1 MNYGIGLT
9 GLKAAQQAIELVGTN
24 LANAATPGYHRQELI
39 LSPLQLSGRDSKVS
53 TGGVTI
59 QGVSRAYDILLERE
73 HLRQHP
79 IQGQLEQ
86 ELAAL
91 TSITNV
97 LGQVE
102 GNALSRSIQDYFGAM
117 TQLAS
122 DPNSLAYAQ
131 NTVWTADAM
140 TGNIRSAQQFLEEMK
155 DQVYRQAV
163 QMADEINVRADNV
176 AGLNGE
182 IELSIRRGTSANMLM
197 DQRDQAVLEIS
208 NLAEAYVQDKADSD
222 GQVQVQAWG
231 TPLVLGERVM
241 HLEVGMTSEG
251 KLGVSP
257 EGQLTFNTDARGGEL
272 GGLFELYN
280 DIIPK
285 MEDRLN
291 TMAKEIML
299 NINKVHVQ
307 GVGTDGGFDDLTGI
321 ATNTIDPISS
331 WSWPPVKA
339 GESFMMRVT
348 DDTGTATVH
357 EIKILED
364 DTIYDIADRINN
376 LSSGGDVVASVLS
389 SRLHLEAVTDGY
401 TFDFRPDYT
410 MMTDSRK
417 ELLIG
422 HGVSDSSITYISGN
436 DAADTL
442 VLTLGP
448 DAANDV
454 MNYNIGASS
463 KSLDDV
469 VNDINAWSTAQPTAW
484 TAAAK
489 VWDPSSEQ
497 WQLELSARLDGNR
510 PDGEMDLGNVGKVI
524 WADDG
529 ETIQLGDGNM
539 ELRNGLSGLAGTG
552 GGTFAPTVE
561 IDGIYDGPNQEYIF
575 TVNGT
580 TGEIGNV
587 NNLQLTVTDGDGTF
601 VKQIDVGH
609 GYSAGD
615 RLEIENGLV
624 ITLSRGQLNAGETF
638 AIAARSDSDTSG
650 FLVAAGMNTFF
661 EGIDSADIAVRD
673 WIFEDAHHV
682 ATSRGTRDIDSRNI
696 QALAALGSSRIAGL
710 GNTTIGDYHRDW
722 VSDIGQ
728 QTLVRESRLEASEAV
743 MQQLVNQRDAVS
755 GVDPN
760 ESAAQL
766 LIYERMFQSMSKFI
780 SIQDKSM
787 QTLMDII

>member
-39 LSPLQLSGRDSKVS
+39 LTPLQLSGRDSKVS
-53 TGGVTI
+53 MGGVDVK
-59 QGVSRAYDILLERE
+59 GVTRAYDILLERE

-79 IQGQLEQ
+79 IQGELEQ

-102 GNALSRSIQDYFGAM
+102 GNAISKSLQDYFGAM

-140 TGNIRSAQQFLEEMK
+140 TGNLRSAQKFLEQMK

-163 QMADEINVRADNV
+163 QLVDEINVRADNV
-176 AGLNGE
+176 AKLNGE

-208 NLAEAYVQDKADSD
+208 NLADAYVQEMSDSD

-241 HLEVGMTSEG
+241 HLDVGMTSEN

-257 EGQLTFNTDARGGEL
+257 AGQLTFNTGARGGEL

-280 DIIPK
+280 DIIPD

-291 TMAKEIML
+291 TLAKEIIL
-299 NINKVHVQ
+299 NVNKLHVQ
-307 GVGTDGGFDDLTGI
+307 GVGTDGPFTDITGE
-321 ATNTIDPISS
+321 ATNTVDPISE
-331 WSWPPVKA
+331 WSWPPVTA
-339 GESFMMRVT
+339 EETFAIRVT
-348 DDTGTATVH
+348 DDTGATTIH
-357 EIKILED
+357 KITILED
-364 DTIYDIADRINN
+364 DTIYDISDRINN
-376 LSSGGDVVASVLS
+376 LSSGAHVKASVLS
-389 SRLHLEAVTDGY
+389 GRLHLESVTDGY

-410 MMTDSRK
+410 LKTDARK
-417 ELLIG
+417 EG
-422 HGVSDSSITYISGN
+422 FVGYGVDNPATMAYITGN
-436 DAADTL
+436 AAGDQL
-442 VLTLGP
+442 VLDLGTGAGDVLTYTIGSTTKTL
-448 DAANDV
+448 DT
-454 MNYNIGASS
+454 
-463 KSLDDV
+463 V
-469 VNDINAWSTAQPTAW
+469 VAEINALSTAVDATW
-484 TAAAK
+484 NAAQK
-489 VWDPSSEQ
+489 VWDPSREQ
-497 WQLELSARLDGNR
+497 WRLELHAHQDGDLA
-510 PDGEMDLGNVGKVI
+510 DGEVSVGNVGAVV
-524 WADDG
+524 WAHDG
-529 ETIQLGDGNM
+529 EAIAEGKGNM
-539 ELRNGLSGLAGTG
+539 EHRNGLSGLDGTG
-552 GGTFAPTVE
+552 GGTFAPSIE
-561 IDGIYDGPNQEYIF
+561 IDGIYTGPNQEYIF

-580 TGEIGNV
+580 TGEVGNV

-601 VKQIDVGH
+601 VKQIDIGH
-609 GYSAGD
+609 GYSIGD

-624 ITLSRGQLNAGETF
+624 ITIGQGQLNANETF
-638 AIAARSDSDTSG
+638 AIEAISDSDTSG
-650 FLVAAGMNTFF
+650 FLVAAGINTFF
-661 EGIDSADIAVRD
+661 EGTDASDIEVRE
-673 WIFEDAHHV
+673 WMFEDAHHV

-696 QALAALGSSRIAGL
+696 EALANLGNERLAGL
-710 GNTTIGDYHRDW
+710 DDSTIGDYHRDW

-728 QTLVRESRLEASEAV
+728 QTLVRESRLKASEAV

-780 SIQDKSM
+780 AVQDKSL